1 MMQRTK
7 RTFES
12 MNICQSTHRIARG
25 AVSGV
30 CLVAIALL
38 LFGVPAAA
46 SGKLRVAVSLSDVEH
61 IVRAVSGEEANTYS
75 IMPPGADPHGFSL
88 SIHDVQRLSE
98 ADVVILA
105 NPELLHFEEHLL
117 ESLNGKRVISWTDY
131 ATHGAQLLSLPN
143 GGPNAHGFWLGHVNA
158 KAMALAYRAVFIDMG
173 ADSAAISANTN
184 SFLDELRRVREAERE
199 LVENAGL
206 DGTTLIP
213 AVPGVSY
220 SIANLGFD
228 VGAPLLQEGAGGID
242 GARMLESVRK
252 LSSGAVLGI
261 VCPESMRDSKPG
273 VISEQLS
280 DDTNS
285 RVMYVRFLGNESAS
299 YVESALYNAEV
310 IVSALTNSEIETH
323 EPLKYKSN
331 FILPI
336 AALLVL
342 MALLAWRRY
351 GSSGRAGG

>member
-1 MMQRTK
+1 MDIYQP
-7 RTFES
+7 
-12 MNICQSTHRIARG
+12 THRIARG

-38 LFGVPAAA
+38 FGVPVAA
-46 SGKLRVAVSLSDVEH
+46 SGKLRIAVSLSDVEH
-61 IVRAVSGEEANTYS
+61 IVRAVSGDEADTYS

-88 SIHDVQRLSE
+88 SLHDVQRLSE

-117 ESLNGKRVISWTDY
+117 ESLDGKRVISWTDY
-131 ATHGAQLLSLPN
+131 ATHGAQLLRLPN
-143 GGPNAHGFWLGHVNA
+143 GGPNAHGFWLGHDNA
-158 KAMALAYRAVFIDMG
+158 QAMALTYRAVIIEMG
-173 ADSAAISANTN
+173 ADSTTISANTDT
-184 SFLDELRRVREAERE
+184 FLHELGRVGEAERE
-199 LVENAGL
+199 LVMSAGL
-206 DGTTLIP
+206 EGTTLIP

-220 SIANLGFD
+220 SIANLGFN

-252 LSSGAVLGI
+252 LSSDAVLGI
-261 VCPESMRDSKPG
+261 VCPESMRNSKPG

-285 RVMYVRFLGNESAS
+285 RVMYVRFLANESAS

-310 IVSALTNSEIETH
+310 IVSGLTNDENETR
-323 EPLKYKSN
+323 EPFKYKSGI
-331 FILPI
+331 ILPI
-336 AALLVL
+336 VALLVL
-342 MALLAWRRY
+342 MALLAWHRC
-351 GSSGRAGG
+351 GSSGRVGG